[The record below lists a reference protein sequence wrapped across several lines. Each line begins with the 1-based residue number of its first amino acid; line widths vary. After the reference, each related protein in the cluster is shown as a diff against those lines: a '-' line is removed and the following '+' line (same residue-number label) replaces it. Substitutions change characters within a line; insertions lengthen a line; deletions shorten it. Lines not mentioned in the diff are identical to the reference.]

1 MWAHSYKSY
10 KFLSKSTKDITAE
23 KIIMPRC
30 PFGTAVEVP
39 KSVPNSVMNRVTKSQ
54 VLQTADH
61 IENVGTWLVNVA
73 IGTSYFG

>member
-1 MWAHSYKSY
+1 
-10 KFLSKSTKDITAE
+10 
-23 KIIMPRC
+23 MPRC